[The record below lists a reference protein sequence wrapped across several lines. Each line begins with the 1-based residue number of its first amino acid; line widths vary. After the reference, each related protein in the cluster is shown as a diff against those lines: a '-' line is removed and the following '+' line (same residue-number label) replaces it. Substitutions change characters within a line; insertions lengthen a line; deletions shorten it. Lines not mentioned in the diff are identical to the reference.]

1 MLSKWTGSFP
11 AEAHRPSPGT
21 GVGAMVGDDVAD
33 GVGGLLA
40 ALEIG
45 AVEEAEGAAATLG
58 WVLGLTLGCTVGRA
72 DGSTVV

>member
-33 GVGGLLA
+33 GVGGLWA
-40 ALEIG
+40 ALETG
-45 AVEEAEGAAATLG
+45 TVEEAEGAAETLG
-58 WVLGLTLGCTVGRA
+58 PALGRTVAGMA
-72 DGSTVV
+72 GSTVV